1 MHRWRLVPTML
12 VMLVALL
19 LGGCA
24 ADESAG
30 DAPAGAQAGPIKI
43 GVDIELSGPASV
55 QGEAYQ
61 RAVQLVADQVNAKG
75 GVLGR
80 KVELS
85 IRDNKSDPAEAL
97 QVAKSLVER
106 DGVVGIVGGGST
118 PTTLSIADF
127 VESGQIPTVSMGSSG
142 QIVNPPDRRRF
153 VFKTPATT
161 GQVIEVMAKD
171 MAARGIKRIALLSVN
186 NAYGDAG
193 LDGLTDAAPANG
205 LELVASEKFE
215 ATDRDFSTQV
225 TKLKAAKPDAMVVW
239 AIPPGA
245 GIAAKNAKDLDLG
258 KPVYFDAGAGA
269 ELFLRGAGDA
279 AEGVFMVHPK
289 VLVADQVTA
298 APNKQVM
305 DTFYQEYTARHGSYS
320 GFASYAADA
329 LNLLLEAITK
339 AGGTDRV
346 KVRDA
351 LEQLSYSGIT
361 GEYRMAADNHTGLA
375 TDALTVVTVRD
386 GKWAPADTAS

>member
-1 MHRWRLVPTML
+1 MYRWRVVLTLLVGVLM
-12 VMLVALL
+12 A
-19 LGGCA
+19 GCA
-24 ADESAG
+24 ADESGG
-30 DAPAGAQAGPIKI
+30 DAGAPAAQSGPIKI

-61 RAVQLVADQVNAKG
+61 RAVQLVAEQVNGRG
-75 GVLGR
+75 GVLNR
-80 KVELS
+80 QVELV

-106 DGVVGIVGGGST
+106 DKVVGLVGGGST
-118 PTTLSIADF
+118 PTTLSLADF
-127 VESGQIPTVSMGSSG
+127 VETSQIPTVSMGSSG

-153 VFKTPATT
+153 VFKTPANT

-193 LDGLTDAAPANG
+193 LNGLQEAAPANG
-205 LELVASEKFE
+205 LTLVDSEKFE
-215 ATDRDFSTQV
+215 ATDRDFTTQV
-225 TKLKAAKPDAMVVW
+225 TKLKGASPDALVVW

-269 ELFLRGAGDA
+269 ELFLQGAGDA
-279 AEGVFMVHPK
+279 AEGIYMVHPK
-289 VLVADQVTA
+289 VLVADQITS
-298 APNKQVM
+298 APNKQAM
-305 DTFYQEYTARHGSYS
+305 DDFHQAYTARHGTYS

-329 LNLLLEAITK
+329 LNLLLEAIAK
-339 AGGTDRV
+339 AGTTEGA

-361 GEYRMAADNHTGLA
+361 GQFQMAADNHTGLA
-375 TDALTVVTVRD
+375 TDSLTVVTVRD
-386 GKWAPADTAS
+386 GKWALAGPPS